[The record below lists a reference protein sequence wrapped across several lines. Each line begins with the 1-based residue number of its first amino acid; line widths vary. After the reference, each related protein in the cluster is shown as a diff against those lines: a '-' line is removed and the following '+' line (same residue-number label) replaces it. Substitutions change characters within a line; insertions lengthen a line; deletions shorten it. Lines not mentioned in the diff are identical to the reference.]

1 MGTQKEIAEK
11 IRAKRA
17 DYMLA
22 LKGNQGTLYEEVKE
36 YFADKE
42 LCKEIERTGNYKRT
56 KEKAH
61 SQIEIR
67 EYYQTEDTG
76 WMEQKKDWKGLKSIA
91 MEKKSIEKDGVKKT
105 EYRYYISSLK
115 GDIETL
121 SRAVRG
127 HWSIE
132 SMHWQLDVTF
142 REDANT
148 TIDKM
153 AAQNQ
158 NIIRKWCLSI
168 LKMAELSIRNKRL
181 SMEKKRFVISLQPIK
196 FLEEVLD
203 AKKNGKLNLSVQND
217 SCVCRAIYL
226 FSIVFKD
233 ILRYNVTEI

>member
-1 MGTQKEIAEK
+1 MRENSQNKEKPSHIVSAWSKEDGVCLGQKAVEEKTNEITAIPELLDKLRIKGQIITIDAMGTQKGIAEK

-17 DYMLA
+17 DYVLA

-61 SQIEIR
+61 SQKEIK

-76 WMEQKKDWKGLKSIA
+76 WMEQGKDWKGLKSIA

-115 GDIETL
+115 GD
-121 SRAVRG
+121 
-127 HWSIE
+127 
-132 SMHWQLDVTF
+132 
-142 REDANT
+142 ANT

-168 LKMAELSIRNKRL
+168 LKMEELSIRNK
-181 SMEKKRFVISLQPIK
+181 SFVISLQPIK

-203 AKKNGKLNLSVQND
+203 A
-217 SCVCRAIYL
+217 
-226 FSIVFKD
+226 
-233 ILRYNVTEI
+233 